1 MADNSRLFDPRGYGA
16 PPAKSQF
23 WRVIQPWVYA
33 LVGLLAVSVVLALF
47 YPAWKRGQRLKE
59 QSEFLQN
66 EITRKKQELSD
77 LQEESGR
84 LKDDPF
90 TVERMSRDTLNV
102 ARPGEVIFKFQP
114 YATNS
119 TAPGEARRNPAN
131 LEANQKP

>member
-16 PPAKSQF
+16 PAAKGQF

-33 LVGLLAVSVVLALF
+33 LVGLLGVAVILALF

-59 QSEFLQN
+59 QAEFLER
-66 EITRKKQELSD
+66 EITRKKQEVAD
-77 LQEESGR
+77 LQEEAGR

-102 ARPGEVIFKFQP
+102 ARPGEVIFRFQP
-114 YATNS
+114 YATNAS
-119 TAPGEARRNPAN
+119 TPGEARRIPGST
-131 LEANQKP
+131 EANAKP

>member
-16 PPAKSQF
+16 PASKGHF
-23 WRVIQPWVYA
+23 WRVLQPWVYA
-33 LVGLLAVSVVLALF
+33 LVGLLGVAVVLALF
-47 YPAWKRGQRLKE
+47 YPAWKRGQRLKD

-66 EITRKKQELSD
+66 EITRKKQELAD
-77 LQEESGR
+77 LQEEAGR

-114 YATNS
+114 YATNPA
-119 TAPGEARRNPAN
+119 APGEAKRSPGTA
-131 LEANQKP
+131 EASVKP

>member
-1 MADNSRLFDPRGYGA
+1 MADNSRLFDPRGYGS
-16 PPAKSQF
+16 PSPKGQF
-23 WRVIQPWVYA
+23 WRILQPWVYA
-33 LVGLLAVSVVLALF
+33 LVGLLAVAVVLALF

-66 EITRKKQELSD
+66 EITRKKQELAD
-77 LQEESGR
+77 LQEEAGR

-114 YATNS
+114 YATNA
-119 TAPGEARRNPAN
+119 TAPGEAKRGNAN
-131 LEANQKP
+131 LEASQKP

>member
-1 MADNSRLFDPRGYGA
+1 MADNSRLFDPRGYGS
-16 PPAKSQF
+16 PSPKGQF
-23 WRVIQPWVYA
+23 WRILQPWVYA
-33 LVGLLAVSVVLALF
+33 LVGLLAVAVVLALF
-47 YPAWKRGQRLKE
+47 YPAWKRGQRLKD
-59 QSEFLQN
+59 QAEFLQN
-66 EITRKKQELSD
+66 EINRKKQELAD
-77 LQEESGR
+77 LQEEAGR

-119 TAPGEARRNPAN
+119 TAPGEAKRGNLN